1 MGGCLP
7 IIAWADCITVT
18 IGRPRATAFPPSLI
32 YICAPF
38 RRKRHGVEWLGPKAP
53 VGHRK
58 PLLVKCSSKFRLGGE
73 TNPATFRGTTFGR
86 GTALIPL
93 STETT
98 RKSFPQIPHVPRGS
112 ITAGR

>member
-53 VGHRK
+53 VRQRKQSWANGAPSSGLGEKKSRHFSRDDIWARHRRTDGAF
-58 PLLVKCSSKFRLGGE
+58 PFRADFSGWL
-73 TNPATFRGTTFGR
+73 NFGR
-86 GTALIPL
+86 
-93 STETT
+93 
-98 RKSFPQIPHVPRGS
+98 HGS
-112 ITAGR
+112 